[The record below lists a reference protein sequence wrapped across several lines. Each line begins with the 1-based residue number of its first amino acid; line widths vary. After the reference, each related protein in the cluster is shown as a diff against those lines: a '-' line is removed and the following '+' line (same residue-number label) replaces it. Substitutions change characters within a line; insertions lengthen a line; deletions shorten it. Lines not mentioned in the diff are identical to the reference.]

1 MSQEAT
7 KDLTALFAGFD
18 PDEFDLLVMDGY
30 DDCIIGVVERC
41 GQEPIVCYDKSKVI
55 KELESNDMTT
65 EEQKS
70 SSTATRLGLGW
81 ETQRPASYQRTTHN
95 YD

>member
-30 DDCIIGVVERC
+30 DDCIIGVVKGIDNEDK
-41 GQEPIVCYDKSKVI
+41 VCY
-55 KELESNDMTT
+55 
-65 EEQKS
+65 
-70 SSTATRLGLGW
+70 
-81 ETQRPASYQRTTHN
+81 SYQCIISKLMRDDEMEEIDAIEYFEYNMMGAYVGNNTPCFLFTK
-95 YD
+95 DD